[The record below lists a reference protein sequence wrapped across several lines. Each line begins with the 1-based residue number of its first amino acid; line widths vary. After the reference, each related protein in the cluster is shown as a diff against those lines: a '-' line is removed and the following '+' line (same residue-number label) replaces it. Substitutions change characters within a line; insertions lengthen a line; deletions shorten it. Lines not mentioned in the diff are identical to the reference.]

1 MIATIT
7 FSQNENEAK
16 KLMEKISNQLI
27 KKNGTL
33 ISFEY
38 QFQNSSYKMDNAIIG
53 KLALFANNQY
63 YLEFDNSKIIQIYNG
78 DILKTILKEEQEIQL
93 DNIESDSNLLIQ
105 NILNNYQSNFDIS
118 IINKNKSKK
127 IIQLVPKNRY
137 NEIHNICI
145 QELKLPDCLQMPN
158 QCKIGIKKE
167 DTRLLKECINE
178 KGGYK
183 EDKILKI
190 EITVDNKSL
199 VPEQINQF
207 NKYNGNTS
215 IQINEII
222 DTNDSILTIDSLL
235 YQDFEIIDLR

>member
-16 KLMEKISNQLI
+16 KLMKTISDQLI

-93 DNIESDSNLLIQ
+93 DNWLKDWLKLLEREEVDKEAAIRRLRSSNPIFIPRNHIIEKVIREASEG
-105 NILNNYQSNFDIS
+105 NFDQF
-118 IINKNKSKK
+118 N
-127 IIQLVPKNRY
+127 QLAKALKEPFTHNSSFVDFY
-137 NEIHNICI
+137 NA
-145 QELKLPDCLQMPN
+145 P
-158 QCKIGIKKE
+158 KKE
-167 DTRLLKECINE
+167 E
-178 KGGYK
+178 
-183 EDKILKI
+183 
-190 EITVDNKSL
+190 L
-199 VPEQINQF
+199 VQQTF
-207 NKYNGNTS
+207 CGT
-215 IQINEII
+215 
-222 DTNDSILTIDSLL
+222 
-235 YQDFEIIDLR
+235 